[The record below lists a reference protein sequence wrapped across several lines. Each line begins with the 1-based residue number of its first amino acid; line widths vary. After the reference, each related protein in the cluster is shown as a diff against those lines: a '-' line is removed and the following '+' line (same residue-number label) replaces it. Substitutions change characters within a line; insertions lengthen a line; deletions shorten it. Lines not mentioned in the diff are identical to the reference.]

1 MINNVIREELLA
13 MVTEDQR
20 VREDLAADGGLF
32 DGYHPQMAA
41 VHRKNGQRL
50 AGLVKQHGWL
60 GKSLV
65 GDDGAEA
72 AWIILQH
79 NIGDPDMQRGFLPVI
94 KQAAAN
100 GELPA
105 KYAAMLEDRICMYEG
120 RPQIYGTQYD
130 WDEHG
135 QLSPWPI
142 ADLSQID
149 KLRKTVGLGPI
160 EENTRILRAR
170 AAKAGEK
177 PPVDYHAHRKMMVDW
192 CHQVGWRK

>member
-1 MINNVIREELLA
+1 
-13 MVTEDQR
+13 MVMEDQR
-20 VREDLAADGGLF
+20 VREDLAADGSLF
-32 DGYHPQMAA
+32 DGYHLQMAA
-41 VHRKNGQRL
+41 VHQKNGQRL
-50 AGLVKQHGWL
+50 TGLVKQHGWL

-79 NIGDPDMQRGFLPVI
+79 NIGDPEMQRGFLPVI
-94 KQAAAN
+94 KQAAAK

-149 KLRKTVGLGPI
+149 KLRKT
-160 EENTRILRAR
+160 

-177 PPVDYHAHRKMMVDW
+177 PPVDYLAHRKKMVDW
-192 CHQVGWRK
+192 CYQVGWRK